1 MCGYLSLA
9 HVQILHIILASRC
22 DRHFQPWFG
31 PCFPAPCPL
40 IASLHQ
46 QCTSAHS
53 RGFAPVVAHVLAVFL
68 EEVHRSRQRLQDQAA
83 LGSRQKQLLA
93 RLAIDEDNLQLL
105 QELRTVDAAI
115 MAATIAAE
123 ERESARALRW
133 QMS

>member
-1 MCGYLSLA
+1 
-9 HVQILHIILASRC
+9 
-22 DRHFQPWFG
+22 
-31 PCFPAPCPL
+31 
-40 IASLHQ
+40 
-46 QCTSAHS
+46 
-53 RGFAPVVAHVLAVFL
+53 VVAHVLAVFL